1 MLHILH
7 YEKGMNL
14 DCKERE
20 RKTTSHYQGTEGNIS
35 EILVFLKINLF
46 VIVSLKS

>member
-1 MLHILH
+1 MYILH
-7 YEKGMNL
+7 YEKGINL

-20 RKTTSHYQGTEGNIS
+20 KKTTSHYQGTEGNIS